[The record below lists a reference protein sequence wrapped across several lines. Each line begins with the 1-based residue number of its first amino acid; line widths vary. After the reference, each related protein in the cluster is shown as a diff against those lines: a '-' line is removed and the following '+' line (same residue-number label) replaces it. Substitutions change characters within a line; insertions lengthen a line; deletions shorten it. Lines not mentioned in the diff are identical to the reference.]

1 MENQNN
7 HPLSRRDFL
16 KVSGTVMA
24 GLAYWSMPPWLHAAA
39 RLTSNKSKTLVVV
52 FQRGAA
58 DGLNILVPFNNPL
71 YQKARP
77 TLGLSYSAGGHSVLD
92 LNGSFGLHPSM
103 APLLPLWQSGQLAFV
118 HAAGSPNP
126 TRSHFDAQDNME
138 SGTPFNKGTSDG
150 WLNRSLSRMPSPGS
164 DPLCAIAFSARQP
177 RILQGGFPVA
187 SIDNLESYGFTH
199 GPMDLGA
206 LEKMYTGGANS
217 LLSMA
222 GGQTFQTVQRVQ
234 DLLKSSQ
241 PAPEKAGYGYG
252 DFNHRLSDLARILKS
267 GADVKVAFL
276 DIGGWDHHNHEDYR
290 LDYLLR
296 EWSQGLSAFWRDLG
310 DKASDVVMVTMTE
323 FGRTVAENGSRGTDH
338 GRGGVMFLMGGPV
351 KGGKVYGKWPGLET
365 ENLEDGRYL
374 KVTTD
379 FRQVLSEA
387 LSGHLRLK
395 NLATVFPDYKA
406 GPSLG
411 WI

>member
-1 MENQNN
+1 MESKTPN
-7 HPLSRRDFL
+7 LSRRDFL
-16 KVSGTVMA
+16 KLSGAAMA

-39 RLTSNKSKTLVVV
+39 SLSASKSKTLVVL

-58 DGLNILVPFNNPL
+58 DGLNILVPFKDPL

-77 TLGLSYSAGGHSVLD
+77 TLGLAYAGGGVLD
-92 LNGSFGLHPSM
+92 LDGSFGLHPSL
-103 APLLPLWQSGQLAFV
+103 APLLPLWKSGQLAFV

-150 WLNRSLSRMPSPGS
+150 WLNRSLTCLPSAGT

-187 SIDNLESYGFTH
+187 SIDNLENYGFTH
-199 GPMDLGA
+199 GPMDLDA
-206 LEKMYTGGANS
+206 LQRMYGDASGS
-217 LLSMA
+217 LLSKA
-222 GGQTFQTVQRVQ
+222 GRQTFDTVSRVR
-234 DLLKSSQ
+234 DILKSS
-241 PAPEKAGYGYG
+241 PAAPESAGYGYG

-267 GADVKVAFL
+267 GAGVKAAFL
-276 DIGGWDHHNHEDYR
+276 DIGGWDHHNEEGYR

-296 EWSQGLSAFWRDLG
+296 EWSKGLAAFWRDLG
-310 DKASDVVMVTMTE
+310 DKASGVVMVSMTE
-323 FGRTVAENGSRGTDH
+323 FGRTLAENGARGTDH

-365 ENLEDGRYL
+365 ENLEDGRDL

-379 FRQVLSEA
+379 FRQVLSEVLA
-387 LSGHLRLK
+387 GHLGIQRQ
-395 NLATVFPDYKA
+395 ASVFPDFNP
-406 GPSLG
+406 GPALG